1 MRWVSWV
8 RYIFIVWFRYKTE
21 WNHELDTIAGAVCE
35 LITTADL
42 HCSILCRVFNK
53 NKKVFI
59 KNKNSNGIY
68 AKHIQYAYSIKC
80 VKSLC
85 IHSYALRIYSFIRI
99 YEWGLLV
106 LWIINLIY
114 YYWHPTISECSSMTL
129 VFSVHVLQVRSLFRV
144 LIFKE
149 KPIHALHLLYTT
161 YTLILTLWA
170 YIVWAV
176 IWLVS

>member
-8 RYIFIVWFRYKTE
+8 RYISIVWFRYKTK

-35 LITTADL
+35 LITTADI

-59 KNKNSNGIY
+59 KTKNSNDIY

-129 VFSVHVLQVRSLFRV
+129 VFRSTCCKSGHSFAYWYL
-144 LIFKE
+144 K
-149 KPIHALHLLYTT
+149 KNLYMH
-161 YTLILTLWA
+161 
-170 YIVWAV
+170 YIYSIRRTPWF
-176 IWLVS
+176 